1 MPASPVGQS
10 FPVRRPLAIAVPA
23 LAALLILGGWYWGLF
38 IAPPDREMGEVQRLM
53 YVHVPAVWMALLC
66 ATLNFGASLGY
77 LFVGSAKSD
86 LIAEASAEVGLL
98 FGTYGVLLGSIWGRP
113 TWGVW
118 WTWDPRITSAA
129 VMLVAYMGYLALRRF
144 VDDPEKRARWS
155 AIVGIFAFADIP
167 VVWFSVR
174 WWKSLHQV
182 QSSTKT
188 VDPELYWPLRYNA
201 VALLLVMVLF
211 LVLRYRIA
219 RARHAE
225 ESAPPELQATPS
237 VGLRPTGSH

>member
-1 MPASPVGQS
+1 MATRSKALSVAIPV
-10 FPVRRPLAIAVPA
+10 IAGV
-23 LAALLILGGWYWGLF
+23 LVLVGWTWGLYLS
-38 IAPPDREMGEVQRLM
+38 PPDREMGEVQRLM

-66 ATLNFGASLGY
+66 ATLNFGASLTY
-77 LFVGSAKSD
+77 LFSGKPGSD
-86 LIAEASAEVGLL
+86 LIAEAAAEVGLL
-98 FGTYGVLLGSIWGRP
+98 FGTYGVLLGAIWGKP

-155 AIVGIFAFADIP
+155 AVVGILAFADIP

-182 QSSTKT
+182 QSSPKT
-188 VDPELYWPLRYNA
+188 VDPEMAWPLRYNA
-201 VALLLVMVLF
+201 IALLLVMILF
-211 LVLRYRIA
+211 LVHRYRIA
-219 RARHAE
+219 KARHAL
-225 ESAPPELQATPS
+225 ESAPPELSPS
-237 VGLRPTGSH
+237 SAQVGLRPTGSL